1 MIENLLEKRKLILT
15 FLVFFILFGLQK
27 YISLPKESDPDI
39 SIPVIYISIIHKGI
53 SPDDSERLL
62 IKPMEKELKNVEG
75 VKKISSNSY
84 NGGGNLILEF
94 DAGFD
99 ATKALSDTRVKID
112 LTKNKLPDNTEEPIA
127 SEINLSRF
135 PVLAVAVSGNV
146 EERVIDK
153 YAKQLKSKIESIS
166 EILEVQTLGDR
177 EREVEIIVN
186 PIMVKNYGLTD
197 EDVLNSITKSNIMI
211 PAGTLT
217 NQTGSFNVT
226 IPGLIENK
234 SDLLNLP
241 IKSNDN
247 SVVFLKDVADVRDS
261 FKERKGFARNNGAN
275 AVILEISKELEKILL
290 KQFIK

>member
-1 MIENLLEKRKLILT
+1 MIDNFLEKRKLILT
-15 FLVFFILFGLQK
+15 FLFFFIFFGLQK

-39 SIPVIYISIIHKGI
+39 SIPVIYVSLSHKGI

-62 IKPMEKELKNVEG
+62 IKPMEKG

-84 NGGGNLILEF
+84 NGGGNVILEF

-99 ATKALSDTRVKID
+99 ADKALSDTRVKID
-112 LTKNKLPDNTEEPIA
+112 LTKNKLPEDSEEPVA

-135 PVLAVAVSGNV
+135 PVLAIAISGNV
-146 EERVIDK
+146 EERVINK
-153 YAKQLKSKIESIS
+153 YANILKNKIENIS

-186 PIMVKNYGLTD
+186 PKIVKNYGLTD
-197 EDVLNSITKSNIMI
+197 QDVLNSISKSNMMI
-211 PAGTLT
+211 PAGALT
-217 NQTGSFNVT
+217 NRTGSFNVK
-226 IPGLIENK
+226 IPSLIENK

-247 SVVFLKDVADVRDS
+247 SVVFLKYVADIRDS
-261 FKERKGFARNNGAN
+261 FK
-275 AVILEISKELEKILL
+275 
-290 KQFIK
+290 